1 MGRCMILHINHVQPG
16 RAESTSGVVST
27 LLSLLEEGHIDPNAL
42 GHLNVHIDWLQY
54 KANFREPVSIRR
66 TIKDDELLPLAEI
79 AVDLRQIQ
87 PDTLRQALSEAL
99 NGTAPD
105 AMEAARR
112 AYLEEYTPMRSSI
125 IWTFN
130 SVFWKY
136 LPTWEQS
143 SGKGYEQALPG
154 GHSDGHNAQA
164 ITESV
169 LEFWEQLRK
178 IESQNLLP
186 PEIYILEIGVGT
198 GERAN
203 RWLDGFQALDREKG
217 TQYYAK
223 LRFLA
228 GDYSVA
234 TLNRVMASLKT
245 HQHLASFVEVDA
257 VNPFKSLS
265 HLRYKVMLI
274 TLSNVYDNLPTDELV
289 LRDGKLF
296 FVEVRAYVAMSE
308 AARICEKYRIPVHN
322 FAMSVQKL
330 LQEGPDK
337 FATLQEGMGF
347 WREVWAAVRL
357 EERLV
362 SAHNLSEAHLPSGMK
377 PSHIEGLI
385 EAAPANIRF
394 HLSSGATESFI
405 NTIPLLHP
413 RGCLQVQDIFVEK
426 LTDYLHGFRGPGK
439 MDGSIVNWV
448 NGALLSVVGEQSGYD
463 VHFAPFRY
471 RKGSKTSV
479 LYTTQR
485 E

>member
-1 MGRCMILHINHVQPG
+1 
-16 RAESTSGVVST
+16 
-27 LLSLLEEGHIDPNAL
+27 L
-42 GHLNVHIDWLQY
+42 GAGI
-54 KANFREPVSIRR
+54 
-66 TIKDDELLPLAEI
+66 
-79 AVDLRQIQ
+79 
-87 PDTLRQALSEAL
+87 
-99 NGTAPD
+99 
-105 AMEAARR
+105 
-112 AYLEEYTPMRSSI
+112 
-125 IWTFN
+125 
-130 SVFWKY
+130 
-136 LPTWEQS
+136 
-143 SGKGYEQALPG
+143 GKGYEKALPG
-154 GHSDGHNAQA
+154 AADGHNAQA
-164 ITESV
+164 IQESV
-169 LEFWEQLRK
+169 VEFWEQLRK

-203 RWLDGFQALDREKG
+203 RWLDGFKQLDLEKG
-217 TQYYAK
+217 TQYYPR

-234 TLNRVMASLKT
+234 TLHRVMESLEAHK
-245 HQHLASFVEVDA
+245 HLSSFVEVDA
-257 VNPFKSLS
+257 MNPFKSLS

-296 FVEVRAYVAMSE
+296 FIEVRAYVPAAE
-308 AARICEKYRIPVHN
+308 ASRICEKYHIALADFEKTVHT
-322 FAMSVQKL
+322 L
-330 LQEGPDK
+330 LQDGPQSFHSLD
-337 FATLQEGMGF
+337 QGMGF
-347 WREVWAAVRL
+347 WQELWAAVRM

-362 SAHNLSEAHLPSGMK
+362 SAHNLAEAHLPNGMK
-377 PSHIEGLI
+377 PSYIEGLI
-385 EAAPANIRF
+385 ENAPANIRCQ
-394 HLSSGATESFI
+394 LSSGATESCI

-413 RGCLQVQDIFVEK
+413 RGVLQVQDIFVEK

-448 NGALLSVVGEQSGYD
+448 NGALLEVVGAQSGYD

>member
-1 MGRCMILHINHVQPG
+1 MILHINHVQPG
-16 RAESTSGVVST
+16 RSESTSGVVST
-27 LLSLLEEGHIDPNAL
+27 LLSLLEAGDIDPNTL

-54 KANFREPVSIRR
+54 KSNFREPVSIRR
-66 TIKDDELLPLAEI
+66 VLKDEELLPLSEI

-87 PDTLRQALSEAL
+87 PETIRKSLSEAL
-99 NGTAPD
+99 NGAGPD
-105 AMEAARR
+105 ALDTPRR
-112 AYLEEYTPMRSSI
+112 VYLESYTPMRSSI

-130 SVFWKY
+130 SLFWKH
-136 LPTWEQS
+136 LPVWEAA
-143 SGKGYEQALPG
+143 SGKGYEKALPSG
-154 GHSDGHNAQA
+154 QSDGHNVQA
-164 ITESV
+164 IADSV
-169 LEFWEQLRK
+169 TEFWEQLRK
-178 IESQNLLP
+178 IEAEKLLP

-198 GERAN
+198 GERA
-203 RWLDGFQALDREKG
+203 RRFFDGFRALDQEKG
-217 TQYYAK
+217 TGYYPK

-234 TLNRVMASLKT
+234 TLHRVMETLKD
-245 HQHLASFVEVDA
+245 HKDLATFVEVDA

-296 FVEVRAYVAMSE
+296 FVEVRAYVAATE
-308 AARICEKYRIPVHN
+308 VARLCEKYNIPVN
-322 FAMSVQKL
+322 GFEKSVQKL
-330 LQEGPDK
+330 LEEGPEK
-337 FATLQEGMGF
+337 FDSLEQGTGF
-347 WREVWAAVRL
+347 WRELWDAVRL

-362 SAHNLSEAHLPSGMK
+362 SAHNLSEAHLPNAVK

-385 EAAPANIRF
+385 EAAPANMRF
-394 HLSSGATESFI
+394 QLSSGATESFA

-413 RGCLQVQDIFVEK
+413 KGCLQVQDIFVER
-426 LTDYLHGFRGPGK
+426 LNDYLHGFRGPGK

-448 NGALLSVVGEQSGYD
+448 NGAFLAEVGKQAGYD
-463 VHFAPFRY
+463 VHFAPFKY

>member
-1 MGRCMILHINHVQPG
+1 MILHINHVQPG

-27 LLSLLEEGHIDPNAL
+27 LLSLLEAGDIDPNTL
-42 GHLNVHIDWLQY
+42 GHLNVHIDWVQY
-54 KANFREPVSIRR
+54 KSNFREPVSIRR
-66 TIKDDELLPLAEI
+66 VLKDEELLPLADI

-87 PDTLRQALSEAL
+87 PEMLRKSLSEAL
-99 NGTAPD
+99 NGAGPD
-105 AMEAARR
+105 ALDTPRR
-112 AYLEEYTPMRSSI
+112 HYLEPFTPMRSSI

-130 SVFWKY
+130 SIFWKY
-136 LPTWEQS
+136 LPIWEAA
-143 SGKGYEQALPG
+143 SGKGYEKALPG
-154 GHSDGHNAQA
+154 GHSDGHNVQA
-164 ITESV
+164 IQDSIV
-169 LEFWEQLRK
+169 EFWEMLQK
-178 IESQNLLP
+178 IEKQNLLP

-198 GERAN
+198 GERAC
-203 RWLDGFQALDREKG
+203 RWLDGFKELDQAKG
-217 TQYYAK
+217 TQYYRK

-234 TLNRVMASLKT
+234 TLHRVMESL
-245 HQHLASFVEVDA
+245 HAHRELSSFVEVDA

-274 TLSNVYDNLPTDELV
+274 TLSNVYDNLPTDDLV

-296 FVEVRAYVAMSE
+296 FVEVRAYVAATE
-308 AARICEKYRIPVHN
+308 VTRICEKYRIAPAR
-322 FAMSVQKL
+322 FEASVQRL
-330 LQEGPDK
+330 LELGPES
-337 FATLQEGMGF
+337 FESLEQGMGF
-347 WREVWAAVRL
+347 WQELWAAVRL

-362 SAHNLSEAHLPSGMK
+362 SAHNLSEAHLPTGMK

-385 EAAPANIRF
+385 ENAPANIRF
-394 HLSSGATESFI
+394 QLSSGATESFI

-413 RGCLQVQDIFVEK
+413 RGVLQVQDIFVEK

-448 NGALLSVVGEQSGYD
+448 NGALLDVVGAQSGYD

>member
-1 MGRCMILHINHVQPG
+1 MILHINHVQPG

-27 LLSLLEEGHIDPNAL
+27 LLSLLEQGEIDPNTL
-42 GHLNVHIDWLQY
+42 GHLNVHIDWVQY
-54 KANFREPVSIRR
+54 KSNFREPVTIRR
-66 TIKDDELLPLAEI
+66 VVRDDELLPLADI

-87 PDTLRQALSEAL
+87 PETMRQSLSEAL
-99 NGTAPD
+99 NGAGPD
-105 AMEAARR
+105 ALQKPRR
-112 AYLEEYTPMRSSI
+112 VYLESFTPMRSSI

-136 LPTWEQS
+136 LPIWEQS
-143 SGKGYEQALPG
+143 SGKGYEKALPG
-154 GHSDGHNAQA
+154 GQSDGHNVQA
-164 ITESV
+164 IQDSIN
-169 LEFWEQLRK
+169 EFWEQLHK
-178 IESQNLLP
+178 IDSQHLLP

-198 GERAN
+198 GERA
-203 RWLDGFQALDREKG
+203 RRFLEGFRTLDCEKG
-217 TQYYAK
+217 TLYYPK

-228 GDYSVA
+228 ADYSVA
-234 TLNRVMASLKT
+234 TLNRVMETLEAHRQLT
-245 HQHLASFVEVDA
+245 TFVEVEA
-257 VNPFKSLS
+257 MNPFKALS

-296 FVEVRAYVAMSE
+296 FIEVQAYVS
-308 AARICEKYRIPVHN
+308 AAEVQRICEKYVIPVER
-322 FAMSVQKL
+322 FEQSVHRL
-330 LQEGPDK
+330 LQDGPGS
-337 FATLQEGMGF
+337 FETLEQGMGF

-362 SAHNLSEAHLPSGMK
+362 SAHNLSEAHLPNGMK
-377 PSHIEGLI
+377 PSYIEGLI
-385 EAAPANIRF
+385 ENAPANIRF

-439 MDGSIVNWV
+439 LDGSIVNWV
-448 NGALLSVVGEQSGYD
+448 NGALLEVVGAQSGYD
-463 VHFAPFRY
+463 VHFAPFKY

>member
-1 MGRCMILHINHVQPG
+1 MILHINHVQPG

-27 LLSLLEEGHIDPNAL
+27 LLSLLEQGEIDPNTL
-42 GHLNVHIDWLQY
+42 GHLNVHIDWIQY
-54 KANFREPVSIRR
+54 KSNFREPVSIRR
-66 TIKDDELLPLAEI
+66 VVRDDELLPLADI

-87 PDTLRQALSEAL
+87 PETIRPSLSAAL
-99 NGTAPD
+99 NGAGPD
-105 AMEAARR
+105 ALQTPRR
-112 AYLEEYTPMRSSI
+112 VYLESYIPMRESI

-136 LPTWEQS
+136 LPIWEQA
-143 SGKGYEQALPG
+143 SGKGYEKALPS
-154 GHSDGHNAQA
+154 GHSDGHNIQA
-164 ITESV
+164 IDDSIHEFWDELRQTES
-169 LEFWEQLRK
+169 RH
-178 IESQNLLP
+178 LLP

-198 GERAN
+198 GERAR
-203 RWLDGFQALDREKG
+203 RWLDGFKALDCERG
-217 TQYYAK
+217 TQYYPK

-234 TLNRVMASLKT
+234 TLHRVMQSLEG
-245 HQHLASFVEVDA
+245 HRQLSSFVEVEA
-257 VNPFKSLS
+257 MNPFKALS

-296 FVEVRAYVAMSE
+296 FIEVRAYLS
-308 AARICEKYRIPVHN
+308 AAEVQRICQTYNIPVEA
-322 FAMSVQKL
+322 FDRYVRKL
-330 LQEGPDK
+330 LEEGPESFESLD
-337 FATLQEGMGF
+337 QGMGF
-347 WREVWAAVRL
+347 WRELWAAVRL

-362 SAHNLSEAHLPSGMK
+362 SAHNLSEAHLPNGMK
-377 PSHIEGLI
+377 PSYIEGLI
-385 EAAPANIRF
+385 ENAPANIRF

-439 MDGSIVNWV
+439 LDGSIVNWV
-448 NGALLSVVGEQSGYD
+448 NGALLEVIGAQSGYD
-463 VHFAPFRY
+463 VHFAPFQY
-471 RKGSKTSV
+471 RKGSKTSI

>member
-1 MGRCMILHINHVQPG
+1 MILHINHVQPG
-16 RAESTSGVVST
+16 RSESTSGVVST
-27 LLSLLEEGHIDPNAL
+27 LLSLLEAGDIDPNTL
-42 GHLNVHIDWLQY
+42 GHLNVHIDWVQY
-54 KANFREPVSIRR
+54 KSNFREPVSIRR
-66 TIKDDELLPLAEI
+66 VVRDEELLPLADI
-79 AVDLRQIQ
+79 AVDLRQMQ
-87 PDTLRQALSEAL
+87 PETIRKALSEAL
-99 NGTAPD
+99 NGAGPD
-105 AMEAARR
+105 ALETPRR
-112 AYLEEYTPMRSSI
+112 MYLESYTPMRSSI

-130 SVFWKY
+130 AVFWKY
-136 LPTWEQS
+136 LPIWEKA
-143 SGKGYEQALPG
+143 SGKGYEKALPG

-164 ITESV
+164 IQDSIM
-169 LEFWEQLRK
+169 EFWEQLRK
-178 IESQNLLP
+178 IEAQHLLP

-198 GERAN
+198 GERAS
-203 RWLDGFQALDREKG
+203 RWLDGFKDLDHQKG
-217 TQYYAK
+217 TQYYSR

-234 TLNRVMASLKT
+234 TLNRVMGNLQAHRELS
-245 HQHLASFVEVDA
+245 SFVEVDA
-257 VNPFKSLS
+257 MNPFKSLS

-296 FVEVRAYVAMSE
+296 FIEVRAYVPTAE
-308 AARICEKYRIPVHN
+308 ATRICEKYRLPVN
-322 FAMSVQKL
+322 ALQQTVEKL
-330 LQEGPDK
+330 LRDGPESFDSLEQ
-337 FATLQEGMGF
+337 AMGF
-347 WREVWAAVRL
+347 WQEIWAAVRL

-362 SAHNLSEAHLPSGMK
+362 SAHNLSEAHLPTGMK
-377 PSHIEGLI
+377 PSYIEGLI
-385 EAAPANIRF
+385 ENAPANIRF

-413 RGCLQVQDIFVEK
+413 RGCLQVSDIFVEK

-448 NGALLSVVGEQSGYD
+448 NGALLEVVGAQSGYD
-463 VHFAPFRY
+463 VHFAPFQY